1 MIILGVAPKFDKA
14 TEYSHKWFMKIMNT
28 CDAKLAG
35 RPISRVEVE
44 HCVSEGYDTL
54 IFYDH
59 GSDDCL
65 WGSPNEKVI
74 DKHNVSEISK
84 FVKRIYTMACLSS
97 KVLGVRFYDREVL
110 YVGYIREFAF
120 TPYDE
125 HFFEYVV
132 TEGVKAFIQGL
143 TAPEIKRIMIDA
155 FNKSIR
161 EAKDP
166 WTKIWLQWD
175 RDSLR
180 VYDRLCDK
188 PTWWQRILAK
198 LC

>member
-1 MIILGVAPKFDKA
+1 MIILGVAPKFDEA
-14 TEYSHKWFMKIMNT
+14 TEYSFKWFEKIMDV
-28 CDAKLAG
+28 CDAKISG
-35 RPISRVEVE
+35 RPVSRIEVE
-44 HCVSEGYDTL
+44 HCINQGYDTL

-59 GSDDCL
+59 GSCDCL
-65 WGSPNEKVI
+65 WGNPSEKIV
-74 DKHNVSEISK
+74 DKYNVDDIAK

-97 KVLGVRFYDREVL
+97 KVLGVRFFERDVL

-125 HFFEYVV
+125 HYFEYVV
-132 TEGVKAFIQGL
+132 TEGVKALIQGL
-143 TAPEIKRIMIDA
+143 SAPEVKRIMIDA
-155 FNKSIR
+155 FNKAMR

-180 VYDRLCDK
+180 VYDKLGDK
-188 PTWWQRILAK
+188 PSWWQRIWVK
-198 LC
+198 LF